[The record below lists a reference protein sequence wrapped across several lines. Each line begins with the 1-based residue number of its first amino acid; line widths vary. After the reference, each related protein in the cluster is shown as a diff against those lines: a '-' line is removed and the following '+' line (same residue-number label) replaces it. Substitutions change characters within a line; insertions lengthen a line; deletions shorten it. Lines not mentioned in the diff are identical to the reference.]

1 LLALR
6 CIASIP
12 AIGGAGPSYRLPLSQ
27 SRRVQE
33 ILPRGRLAYTARG
46 IYISVGSVDVAADR
60 PIRRISRKASR
71 AISTSAPAFQQCI
84 GNTCRATYGV
94 DETLVACPKCG
105 NLLDVAYDWNRLR
118 VPKTLRFF
126 EEKWARRGEPHCFSG
141 VWRFHD
147 LLPFA
152 PVEQCV
158 TIGEGQTLLHVSD
171 GVAKYAGV
179 APGRLHLQYE
189 GMNPSG
195 SFKDNGMSAAFTHA
209 RQVGA
214 KRAAC
219 ASTGNTSAS
228 LAVYCS
234 VTRLMKAVI
243 FVGSGKIAYG
253 KLSQALDYGALTVQ
267 INGDFD
273 DAMARVKEVSQEL
286 GIYLVNSVNP
296 FRLEGQ
302 KTIMFRVLEALRW
315 EAPDWIVVP
324 GGNLG
329 NSSAFG
335 KAFME
340 LKQLG
345 LIDRVPRLAVIN
357 AAGSNTLYGL
367 VEQNGLRWNGGTP
380 DMGIA
385 DRFYEEMDAQQRRAS
400 TIASAIEI
408 NRPVNL
414 TKCLRAL
421 DVCNGVVREVTDQEI
436 LDAKAQVGAG
446 GLGCEP
452 ASAASVA
459 GTKLLVSEGVIS
471 RDERVVCI
479 LTGHQ
484 LKDPTA
490 TVAYHTTDQ
499 EQFNKVL
506 GSRGVRRAAFANRA
520 VAVPNNLDEIIKAIR
535 LYS

>member
-1 LLALR
+1 MSVVAKTD
-6 CIASIP
+6 
-12 AIGGAGPSYRLPLSQ
+12 
-27 SRRVQE
+27 
-33 ILPRGRLAYTARG
+33 LAYQRCVSPDCG
-46 IYISVGSVDVAADR
+46 
-60 PIRRISRKASR
+60 AS
-71 AISTSAPAFQQCI
+71 
-84 GNTCRATYGV
+84 YGL
-94 DETLVACPKCG
+94 DEVRVACDCG
-105 NLLDVAYDWNRLR
+105 QLLDVAYDWQRLQ
-118 VPKTLRFF
+118 PPGGLKWF
-126 EEKWARRGEPHCFSG
+126 EEKWSRRHDPLAFSG
-141 VWRFHD
+141 VWRFRE

-152 PVEQCV
+152 ATEMLV
-158 TIGEGQTLLHVSD
+158 TIGEGQTLLQRAPAV
-171 GVAKYAGV
+171 GKYVGLARGQ
-179 APGRLHLQYE
+179 LHLQYE
-189 GMNPSG
+189 GLNPSG

-209 RQVGA
+209 RLVNA

-228 LAVYCS
+228 LALYCA
-234 VTRLMKAVI
+234 VTRLMKGII
-243 FVGSGKIAYG
+243 FIGSGKISYG

-267 INGDFD
+267 IAGDFD
-273 DAMARVKEVSQEL
+273 DAMQRVKEISAKL
-286 GIYLVNSVNP
+286 KIYLVNSVNP

-302 KTIMFRVLEALRW
+302 KTIMYRVLEGLQW
-315 EAPDWIVVP
+315 EPPDWIVVP

-335 KAFME
+335 KAFAE
-340 LKQLG
+340 LKELG
-345 LIDRVPRLAVIN
+345 LIDRIPRLAVIN
-357 AAGSNTLYGL
+357 AAGANTLYEL
-367 VEQNGLRWNGGTP
+367 HERRGLRWNGGKP
-380 DMGIA
+380 DEEIA
-385 DRFYEEMDAQQRRAS
+385 NGYYAELDASHRRAD

-421 DVCNGVVREVTDQEI
+421 EICDGVVREVTEQEI

-459 GTKLLVSEGVIS
+459 GAKNLVAEGVI
-471 RDERVVCI
+471 DPQEQVVCI

-506 GSRGVRRAAFANRA
+506 GSRGVKRAAFANRA
-520 VAVPNNLDEIIKAIR
+520 VEVANDLEEIVRAIQ